1 LTDPEAAAQ
10 YHFPKWEI
18 SLQDFFR

>member
-18 SLQDFFR
+18 SLRDFFR